1 MPDNKR
7 QGGFIMS
14 DKKYILVVD
23 DDPDLVETVGMMLE
37 SKGCEVGMA
46 YDGIEG
52 EESIKK
58 RRPDLIVLDIMM
70 PRKDGYVLCA
80 ELKANP
86 DTRDIPVVLLTAVS
100 DAVPSTRYTHADGM
114 STEADDY
121 IPKPIETEGLWD
133 VISNLL

>member
-1 MPDNKR
+1 
-7 QGGFIMS
+7 MS

-37 SKGCEVGMA
+37 SKGCEVGLA

-52 EESIKK
+52 EESIRE
-58 RRPDLIVLDIMM
+58 RRPDLVVLDIMM

-100 DAVPSTRYTHADGM
+100 DAVPSTTYTHADGM
-114 STEADDY
+114 ATEADDY
-121 IPKPIETEGLWD
+121 IPKPIETETLWE